1 MTNEEIL
8 LTPYALLGELD
19 RQRQTVLAFALKRR
33 PCPVCGAY
41 ANIIEAAGIAL
52 NDYTFGHESLSCRCA
67 RCEAELEQVV
77 PLFGGQGWFWKRKG
91 TGE

>member
-8 LTPYALLGELD
+8 KTPDALLGALD
-19 RQRQTVLAFALKRR
+19 KQRKAVLNLALLRR
-33 PCPVCGAY
+33 PCPSCGAP

-52 NDYTFGHESLSCRCA
+52 NDYAFGHESPSCRCA

-91 TGE
+91 IGE